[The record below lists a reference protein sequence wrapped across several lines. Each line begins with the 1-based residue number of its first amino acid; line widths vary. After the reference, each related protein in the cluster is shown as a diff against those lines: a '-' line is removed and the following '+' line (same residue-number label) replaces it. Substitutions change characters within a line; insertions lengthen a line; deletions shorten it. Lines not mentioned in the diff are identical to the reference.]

1 MPDASPS
8 PWVRA
13 FERGEAAHPG
23 ITFDAG
29 SFERRLRAALTRRL
43 APLGLAP
50 DEVALAALLERTAV
64 EDLWL
69 AQAVEACAAGAE
81 TRLRSLLGPALEAAA
96 LKRGLVA
103 ARARTESA
111 RVIESVL
118 GSPGAVAPDRL
129 GGYDG
134 SADLKV
140 WLLSRIEEGEQAR
153 AAEPAPGE
161 QRAEPPEPAR
171 PHPSALFLAAAAQG
185 RLLAGELDALL
196 RHVPGCARCAEH
208 LKGLALAGY
217 APVEAVEAVE
227 AGEATSPASD
237 PTLAR
242 GRLRS
247 AGPPPSPKRAGAL
260 LLGIAI
266 LCGVVV
272 LAMRAGGGR
281 RPLLGWGADDTE
293 RAVHEAARR
302 LAQREPGFFAD
313 FVPYPRDQ
321 LENAPTRPP
330 RGDGEGIEPLHPLD
344 EVLSDRPTLLWRP
357 VAGATRYAVAV
368 RTSAGD
374 PILTVGAAAARLEW
388 PKEAEPL
395 ARDGRYEWE
404 VRVEG
409 ADVLSATAK
418 FRVVSD
424 RQQQHWERR
433 RARIEE
439 HVREAD
445 ARAVLLAQ
453 VALQRG
459 HVWEA
464 WQGIRAHVARVPGD
478 RYGQAFAEYLK
489 RMHSLE

>member
-1 MPDASPS
+1 MPDAPPS

-13 FERGEAAHPG
+13 FQRGEAAHPG
-23 ITFDAG
+23 ILFDAG

-43 APLGLAP
+43 APLGLPA
-50 DEVALAALLERTAV
+50 DEAALAALLERTAV

-69 AQAVEACAAGAE
+69 AQAVEAAVAGSEA
-81 TRLRSLLGPALEAAA
+81 RFKAVLGPALEAAA

-103 ARARTESA
+103 ARARAESA
-111 RVIESVL
+111 RVIETVL
-118 GSPGAVAPDRL
+118 GSPGAMAPDRL

-140 WLLSRIEEGEQAR
+140 WLLSLIEEGEQIR

-185 RLLAGELDALL
+185 RLLAGELQALFQ
-196 RHVPGCARCAEH
+196 HAPGCRRCTEH
-208 LKGLALAGY
+208 LKGLALAGF
-217 APVEAVEAVE
+217 APSETTDAA
-227 AGEATSPASD
+227 AAPAD

-242 GRLRS
+242 GRLRT
-247 AGPPPSPKRAGAL
+247 AGPPPSPKRAGAV
-260 LLGIAI
+260 LLGSAI

-293 RAVHEAARR
+293 RGVYEAARR

-330 RGDGEGIEPLHPLD
+330 RGDGQGVEPLHPLD
-344 EVLSDRPTLLWRP
+344 EVLSDRPVLLWRP
-357 VAGATRYAVAV
+357 VAGATRYAVVV
-368 RTSAGD
+368 RSAGGETALAVSVAVPRVD
-374 PILTVGAAAARLEW
+374 W
-388 PKEAEPL
+388 PKDAEPL
-395 ARDGRYEWE
+395 GRDGRYEWE

-409 ADVLSATAK
+409 QDVLAATSK

-433 RARIEE
+433 RTRIEQ
-439 HVREAD
+439 HVSDRD

-464 WQGIRAHVARVPGD
+464 HETIQAHLARVPGD
-478 RYGQAFAEYLK
+478 RYGRALAEYLK